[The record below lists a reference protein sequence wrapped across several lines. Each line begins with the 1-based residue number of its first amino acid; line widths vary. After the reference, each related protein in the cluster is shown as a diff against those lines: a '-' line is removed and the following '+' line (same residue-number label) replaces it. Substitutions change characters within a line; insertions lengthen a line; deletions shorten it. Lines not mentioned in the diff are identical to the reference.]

1 MRWIDFKYRILDVFR
16 GYRYRH
22 SKKALDIYAEIEIM
36 GRTIEL
42 IFTKTPEGLTCIAC
56 AGWNEINIDMDKIIY
71 GAKSSGIPF
80 DELYAH
86 VISHEIIHIILDKL
100 VDPITSVQLDLICKK
115 DWDELIGGI

>member
-1 MRWIDFKYRILDVFR
+1 MV
-16 GYRYRH
+16 
-22 SKKALDIYAEIEIM
+22 
-36 GRTIEL
+36 
-42 IFTKTPEGLTCIAC
+42 
-56 AGWNEINIDMDKIIY
+56 NEINIDMDKIIY